1 MPYPY
6 QTEIQNIDSIR
17 FGSMKVEAGP
27 GTSSMTDLGVAKGVT
42 FEEQI
47 TYAWIGMD
55 NAQRQRRVVKQEVV
69 ISGSLVEFS
78 PENLNII
85 RGGIDVYSSST
96 GDDGHKRLETGGKH
110 VQTPKIWELTNTTV
124 SSDPTTKLLRLTVYK
139 GFFDGNMTLAFQPDE
154 DENPMEMPFTIIGIM
169 STGTTDS
176 TYIPGQ
182 GLYKI
187 EDFQSTS

>member
-1 MPYPY
+1 MPYPF
-6 QTEIQNIDSIR
+6 QTVVGNIDAIR
-17 FGSMKVEAGP
+17 FGSMKVEAGS
-27 GTSSMTDLGVAKGVT
+27 GTSSLTDLGIAKGVT

-55 NAQRQRRVVKQEVV
+55 NAQRLRRVVKQEVV

-78 PENLNII
+78 PEDLNII
-85 RGGIDVYSSST
+85 RGGIDVYTSST
-96 GDDGHKRLETGGKH
+96 GDGSKKILETGGKH
-110 VQTPKIWELTNTTV
+110 AQTPKVWELTNTTV
-124 SSDPTTKLLRLTVYK
+124 SSDPTTKFLRLTIYK

-154 DENPMEMPFTIIGIM
+154 DENPMEMPFTIIGVM

-176 TYIPGQ
+176 TFVPGT

-187 EDFQSTS
+187 EDQQSTS